1 MRRHPFD
8 ILSFVAGALFVALG
22 IAFLVTHGDV
32 VEDAHWLWPAALLTL
47 GAAGLAS
54 TLRRD

>member
-1 MRRHPFD
+1 MKQHPFD
-8 ILSFVAGALFVALG
+8 ILSFVAGTLFVALG
-22 IAFLVTHGDV
+22 IAFLATDGDIV
-32 VEDAHWLWPAALLTL
+32 DSAHWLWPVGLLTL